1 MLALDA
7 RAMNEQR
14 ATSHVLVVEDDEKLA
29 GLLCRVLADLGLRLS
44 VAFDGETALRA
55 ASQAPYDL
63 VVLDVG
69 LPGISGIEVCA
80 QLRAGGQD
88 VPVLMLSARDGV
100 DDVLAGKRAG
110 AADYLVKPFSI
121 AELSARVHELINA
134 RAPHRTLIRDGES
147 GIRRINQTTEG
158 VAK

>member
-1 MLALDA
+1 MLTLDA
-7 RAMNEQR
+7 RAMKKQR
-14 ATSHVLVVEDDEKLA
+14 ATGHVLVVEDDEKLA
-29 GLLCRVLADLGLRLS
+29 GLLCRALAEEGLQCA

-55 ASQAPYDL
+55 ARRAPCDL
-63 VVLDVG
+63 IILDVG
-69 LPGISGIEVCA
+69 LPGINGIEVCA
-80 QLRAGGQD
+80 RLRAGGHG

-121 AELSARVHELINA
+121 AELSARVHELIDA

-147 GIRRINQTTEG
+147 GIRRINQTKQG